1 MRPRR
6 QTLGAVLPATLAGAG
21 TVSIVGFCEGEER
34 GDLKKHRAGHYGTG
48 RGRHCLVP
56 LPLWPQSA
64 SPTGA
69 KEAEEHEQCRRC
81 TQGVAPPSASLA
93 LGWYAS
99 RFQRSNA
106 AGTAALPGV
115 ESVPNQSKASGVN
128 PHGPIRPHGP
138 IHGIMPHESVSPRPS
153 APRQLVPTV
162 LGVPWNRQYQWV
174 RHYAPSSFCISD
186 PSAPTAPT
194 APTDRRC
201 GRAVPA
207 WLFLA
212 TFGAYCLFNKHAC
225 RLAPR
230 GTRRSSA
237 VNNKE

>member
-1 MRPRR
+1 MPHPLMLDARHASRWRGGTRR
-6 QTLGAVLPATLAGAG
+6 
-21 TVSIVGFCEGEER
+21 
-34 GDLKKHRAGHYGTG
+34 
-48 RGRHCLVP
+48 
-56 LPLWPQSA
+56 A
-64 SPTGA
+64 SPMWRPPGA
-69 KEAEEHEQCRRC
+69 ILCCCHTPGCGALRAPHPGLRMVRPSGPNLADQATCFVRFGPKTTIIQYSCFCAVGAPKSPRGPQAVPGV
-81 TQGVAPPSASLA
+81 QGVIP
-93 LGWYAS
+93 
-99 RFQRSNA
+99 R
-106 AGTAALPGV
+106 
-115 ESVPNQSKASGVN
+115 
-128 PHGPIRPHGP
+128 GPIRPHGP

-212 TFGAYCLFNKHAC
+212 TFGAYCLFNKRAC